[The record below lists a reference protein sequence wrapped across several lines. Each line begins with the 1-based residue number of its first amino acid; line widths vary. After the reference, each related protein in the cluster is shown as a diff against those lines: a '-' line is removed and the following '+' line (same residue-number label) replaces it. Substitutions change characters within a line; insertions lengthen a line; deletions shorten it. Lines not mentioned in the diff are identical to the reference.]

1 MMNKKDLKLIE
12 EALKKSP
19 NNIALRLT
27 YALKLFKVKEWEQ
40 SEKNYH
46 AVLKLD
52 PSNTKAKQGL
62 VELYFVKANYS
73 AVIVIAEE
81 LVKLNA
87 ASEKMME
94 LYAKALL
101 RQNSIADAQEVY
113 ERIIKNNPFYF
124 DEELDSVLEDHDE
137 YLEDGAEYDDDEE
150 YDDDDMA
157 GFFENPFFSDESHL
171 FLPEANLHFND
182 IIGLDR
188 VKALI
193 NFKTP
198 ILTPELPNQGS
209 SKFGLLLFG
218 PPGCGKTYF
227 IKALPKELDVNI
239 LPLGIDR
246 LIDSFSYK
254 AEGLLHFYFG
264 KMRLNRP
271 CILWI
276 DEVDRYAAARTKDM
290 SSDLRQTVSKLLEE
304 LDGVRFKDESQFV
317 IAATNEPWTM
327 DSVFFTPGKFDYQM
341 FIPPPSVD
349 ERKKYFMKMVK
360 TLQVD
365 EIKVNALAEATAF
378 YSYPEMDQLVDHAF
392 FYNLK
397 PAKRRQK
404 VKVEQALAIV
414 DSIEPYAKT
423 WIQKFVEHTPIAMH
437 HTIAYKEVMKY
448 KATHNL

>member
-1 MMNKKDLKLIE
+1 MNKKDLKLIE

-62 VELYFVKANYS
+62 VELYFVKTNYS

-137 YLEDGAEYDDDEE
+137 YLEEGDEFDDEE
-150 YDDDDMA
+150 DYGDDDMA
-157 GFFENPFFSDESHL
+157 GFFENPFFSDETHL
-171 FLPEANLHFND
+171 FLPEANLHFD
-182 IIGLDR
+182 DLIGLDK

-209 SKFGLLLFG
+209 TKFALLLFG

-227 IKALPKELDVNI
+227 VKALPKELDVSI

-271 CILWI
+271 CVLWI
-276 DEVDRYAAARTKDM
+276 DEVERYAVARTKEM
-290 SSDLRQTVSKLLEE
+290 SYESRQTVSKFLEE

-317 IAATNEPWTM
+317 IAATNEPWSM

-341 FIPPPSVD
+341 FVPPPSLD
-349 ERKKYFMKMVK
+349 ERKKYFMKMGK
-360 TLQVD
+360 TLQID
-365 EIKVNALAEATAF
+365 EIKIITLAEATAF
-378 YSYPEMDQLVDHAF
+378 FSYPEMDQLIDHAF
-392 FYNLK
+392 FNNLK

-404 VKVEQALAIV
+404 VKVEQVLAIV
-414 DSIEPYAKT
+414 KSFEPYAKT
-423 WIQKFVEHTPIAMH
+423 WIEKFVEFTPSFMH
-437 HTIAYKEVMKY
+437 NTQVYKEVMKY
-448 KATHNL
+448 KSAHKL